1 MDIESNP
8 GPTTPSTHQFSSL
21 FNTTQRIQLKLIGYQ
36 HHRKNYD
43 FYTANNIIPKSLL
56 PRCIQPLTLITFG
69 STKNG
74 ETFAALWPQT
84 PYPADQGMQKKDKTF
99 TKGTDILQ
107 EPLSRT
113 L

>member
-1 MDIESNP
+1 MISTLL
-8 GPTTPSTHQFSSL
+8 TTL
-21 FNTTQRIQLKLIGYQ
+21 YLKAYY
-36 HHRKNYD
+36 RD
-43 FYTANNIIPKSLL
+43 VF
-56 PRCIQPLTLITFG
+56 QPLTLITFG

-99 TKGTDILQ
+99 TKGTDILK